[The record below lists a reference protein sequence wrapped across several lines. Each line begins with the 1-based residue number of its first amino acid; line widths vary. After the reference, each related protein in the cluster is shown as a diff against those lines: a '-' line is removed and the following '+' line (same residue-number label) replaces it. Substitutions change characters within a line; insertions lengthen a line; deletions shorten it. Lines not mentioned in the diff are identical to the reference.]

1 MKRHILLIFI
11 TAFLLSACSLVNEP
25 YQDCPE
31 VKADEA
37 ITLYFE
43 MNASGV
49 STRTD
54 DQDHSEVESEFRQL
68 EDGIDYKDLGMFV
81 FARMASKPDDGEKLV
96 LKITDINSSANQKIQ
111 INGTPGAYTV
121 SFEVLRSELNEI
133 LFGKDSEE
141 EITNNGKDNIIFR
154 ILIVANATPTLD
166 DGNDPWDSIDGTT
179 FDAVIAQLNEWD
191 YNMDNL
197 YDNSYEGEDVEGLY
211 SKGNK
216 SIPMFGTN
224 YFSVSQNTLFNSRPE
239 YRIMLGQIDLLRAL
253 AKVRVVD
260 NIQNKG
266 DDGYPK
272 ITKVEFIGSQNGAKP
287 LPNDASKYVNGNQ
300 VHIPNIF
307 KPDNTLTTDN
317 MVTYRLGVM
326 PEDMTSISP
335 DDRKGSV
342 LVGFIPEQVI
352 GNVANVGGIPGFKIT
367 IEYFEGETKDFVV
380 PMYGYNGK
388 PFEFGDNILRN
399 HIYTLSVEKV
409 ENEADITLVAI
420 EAPYNSVELKP
431 EFGELYDPEVTEE

>member
-1 MKRHILLIFI
+1 M
-11 TAFLLSACSLVNEP
+11 NEP
-25 YQDCPE
+25 HEDCPKF
-31 VKADEA
+31 KADEA

-43 MNASGV
+43 MNASGA
-49 STRTD
+49 STRAD
-54 DQDHSEVESEFRQL
+54 DQGHSEEESEFRQL
-68 EDGIDYKDLGMFV
+68 EDGIDYGDLGMFV
-81 FARMASKPDDGEKLV
+81 FARMASKPDDDEKLV

-111 INGTPGAYTV
+111 IIGSPGAYTV

-154 ILIVANATPTLD
+154 ILIVANATPALE
-166 DGNDPWDSIDGTT
+166 DGNDPWDSIDGST
-179 FDAVIAQLNEWD
+179 FDAVIAQLSEWD
-191 YNMDNL
+191 YNMDYL
-197 YDNSYEGEDVEGLY
+197 YDGSYEGEDVAGLY
-211 SKGNK
+211 SKGKK

-224 YFSVSQNTLFNSRPE
+224 YFSVTQNTLFNSRPE

-266 DDGYPK
+266 VDGYPK
-272 ITKVEFIGSQNGAKP
+272 ITKVEFIGSQNMAKP

-307 KPDNTLTTDN
+307 KPDNALTPDN
-317 MVTYRLGVM
+317 QSTYRLGVM
-326 PEDMTSISP
+326 PDEMTGISP

-342 LVGFIPEQVI
+342 LVGFVPEQVI
-352 GNVANVGGIPGFKIT
+352 GNVSNEHGIPGFKIT
-367 IEYFEGETKDFVV
+367 IEYYENEIKDFVV
-380 PMYGYNGK
+380 PMYGYNGA
-388 PFEFGDNILRN
+388 PFGFGGNILRN
-399 HIYTLSVEKV
+399 HVYTLSVERV
-409 ENEADITLVAI
+409 ENEAQITLEAI

-431 EFGELYDPEVTEE
+431 GFGDLYDPESTEE